1 MKLMNIYL
9 VSEVNYFYSATLNKK
24 YKNDASIPIK
34 AFDNLTDANKFVKD
48 STIKKFKHLMS
59 EDMLKK
65 YLPDEPTGEKED
77 FIKTN
82 KINKFNVPEKLILDF
97 MRVFNLEF
105 YFVSEIPLHSI
116 YS

>member
-1 MKLMNIYL
+1 MKLMNIFL
-9 VSEVNYFYSATLNKK
+9 VNEVNYFYSPTLDKK
-24 YKNDASIPIK
+24 YRNDAYITVK
-34 AFDNLTDANKFVKD
+34 AFDNLADANKFVKE

-65 YLPDEPTGEKED
+65 YIPDEPTGEKAE
-77 FIKTN
+77 FIKTH
-82 KINKFNVPEKLILDF
+82 KIGKSVPEKLILDF
-97 MRVFNLEF
+97 MKVFNLEF